1 MDQNLAEIF
10 NSWTGQSPAFDLF
23 LDFIQDSYL
32 VKGLFAVCV
41 LVALYTARSADA
53 QVRLNNIYVT
63 LILVFAGLF
72 LARVMQV
79 TLPFSP
85 RPLHT
90 DGMNL
95 TLVTGIS
102 ENALKHDSSF
112 PSDHAV
118 MFLTIASSV
127 LMYARMAGLLLL
139 GHAIFIICLP
149 RLILGFHW
157 SSDIIAGAAIGVTLA
172 VLLQRRL
179 VTWLG
184 RSRLEEFS
192 ERHPSIF
199 YALFFAILC
208 ETATMYRGSRHIIS
222 TVGDITELIL

>member
-1 MDQNLAEIF
+1 
-10 NSWTGQSPAFDLF
+10 
-23 LDFIQDSYL
+23 
-32 VKGLFAVCV
+32 
-41 LVALYTARSADA
+41 
-53 QVRLNNIYVT
+53 
-63 LILVFAGLF
+63 
-72 LARVMQV
+72 MQMN
-79 TLPFSP
+79 LPFSP

-184 RSRLEEFS
+184 LADRDWRNSASAIRRSFMLFS
-192 ERHPSIF
+192 LPSCVKQPQCIV
-199 YALFFAILC
+199 AAAI
-208 ETATMYRGSRHIIS
+208 S
-222 TVGDITELIL
+222 